1 MGCKPERI
9 PLSFPDKKQDYRE
22 KEKET
27 RELPL
32 HPLPVLA
39 VSTRELMLLPVPAPV
54 RGAVDLIKR
63 VLCEPVVHLV
73 TLCPVRNLHAV
84 HEILPRGL

>member
-1 MGCKPERI
+1 MGDKPERI
-9 PLSFPDKKQDYRE
+9 PLSFPDKKQDCRE
-22 KEKET
+22 EKKET

-32 HPLPVLA
+32 HLLPVLA

-54 RGAVDLIKR
+54 RSAVDLVKR

-73 TLCPVRNLHAV
+73 TLRSVRNLHAV
-84 HEILPRGL
+84 HEVLPCSL